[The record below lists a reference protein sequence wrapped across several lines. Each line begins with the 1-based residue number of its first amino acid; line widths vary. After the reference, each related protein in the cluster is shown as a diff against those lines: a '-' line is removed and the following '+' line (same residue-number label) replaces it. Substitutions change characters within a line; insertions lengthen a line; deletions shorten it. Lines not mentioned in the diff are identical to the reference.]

1 MNSAQAIRAGL
12 ELTKAQPFA
21 KRLVREGETQY
32 LIKLKDLK
40 TEVAEL
46 KDQDKSML
54 EKQKSASAYSAW
66 VDAYRKSAR
75 IQTNTGL
82 TAQAQ

>member
-1 MNSAQAIRAGL
+1 MNSAQAIKVAL
-12 ELTKAQPFA
+12 ELSKANPVS
-21 KRLVREGETQY
+21 KRLIREGDTQY

-46 KDQDKSML
+46 KDQDKSLL
-54 EKQKSASAYSAW
+54 EKQKSAAAYSAW
-66 VDAYRKSAR
+66 VDAFRKTAR

-82 TAQAQ
+82 TQQSQ